1 MMSQSNSYSSITSQ
15 TAHQNTM
22 TSQTAHQSTMTSQMH
37 LGSNIAPVKRNN
49 SNVPTDIPTDD
60 TENHKLSHNPRMTL
74 QSKSN
79 KTGHKANIHYVS
91 PSDIIPN
98 MRLDI
103 KIIKLKRHV

>member
-1 MMSQSNSYSSITSQ
+1 MMMSQSNSYSSITSQ

-60 TENHKLSHNPRMTL
+60 TENHKLSHNPSMTL

-79 KTGHKANIHYVS
+79 KTGHKANTHYIS
-91 PSDIIPN
+91 PSDIIPS
-98 MRLDI
+98 MRLDVKVI
-103 KIIKLKRHV
+103 